1 MNEKKA
7 GVAQLVERR
16 TENPYVVSST
26 LTAGTKTFGWFRGS
40 FFMRFFDRFGIR
52 SLQCGNWLYDY

>member
-40 FFMRFFDRFGIR
+40 FFYAFFRPFWPSFPAMRK
-52 SLQCGNWLYDY
+52 LAL